1 MRATTSCEVMPV
13 GLLILKIPSIYLSFQ
28 LCYNH
33 RYCLY
38 KRHMQRR
45 TGCPLMTATSEMHAD
60 GSSIIRSRTAQAQP
74 CQIRLSIAFE
84 EGSNLHSFNV
94 TQHTREVIIHLRCGP
109 CCRQGLVSRVG
120 PDQAAL
126 ARSPGVGNHRRLETH
141 QD

>member
-28 LCYNH
+28 LCYNYW
-33 RYCLY
+33 YCLC

-45 TGCPLMTATSEMHAD
+45 TSCPRMTTPPETHAD
-60 GSSIIRSRTAQAQP
+60 SSSIIRSSAAQAQP

-94 TQHTREVIIHLRCGP
+94 TQYTREVII
-109 CCRQGLVSRVG
+109 
-120 PDQAAL
+120 
-126 ARSPGVGNHRRLETH
+126 
-141 QD
+141 

>member
-1 MRATTSCEVMPV
+1 MGKTPSAAGPSVPACPTRLCLSSLRMRATTSCEVMPV

-84 EGSNLHSFNV
+84 EGSN
-94 TQHTREVIIHLRCGP
+94 
-109 CCRQGLVSRVG
+109 
-120 PDQAAL
+120 
-126 ARSPGVGNHRRLETH
+126 
-141 QD
+141 